1 MEIGKVTM
9 RTLVIATLIAA
20 LGGCYSI
27 RHRNDNPDAVA
38 AGDAAPAKA
47 PKQKAS
53 KEILPTGLAGDKE
66 HHAYTDRPN

>member
-1 MEIGKVTM
+1 M
-9 RTLVIATLIAA
+9 RTLLIVTLITA

-38 AGDAAPAKA
+38 AGDKAPAKT
-47 PKQKAS
+47 PKTKAA
-53 KEILPTGLAGDKE
+53 KEILPAGLAGDKE